1 MAEAVNTA
9 RWLNEAG
16 GGRRFAIALLAGLVV
31 ELIAFGA
38 LLPALTLQ
46 KPPPSDH
53 QSIVKLSVIAPAP
66 PAPPTPPPPKPVPPP
81 PKPVVPP
88 PVPVPPPPPMPV
100 APPVPL
106 PPPLAPPHHMVA
118 RRPPPPRRHVVPP
131 RVTPPVQQPPPVE
144 QPPPPAAAPAAPSA
158 GELDLFQAEMR
169 RAVQAAAVNPASAE
183 LAHEAGVVRVRFV
196 YEDGVA
202 SGITVIGSSGYPLL
216 DQAAMQAVR
225 NAQFPPQPPDF
236 AGRADEV
243 QVDVIFRAAAEDV
256 DGD

>member
-1 MAEAVNTA
+1 MAETVTSEHWVN
-9 RWLNEAG
+9 EPG
-16 GGRRFAIALLAGLVV
+16 GGRRFALALLAGMVI
-31 ELIAFGA
+31 ELIAFGV
-38 LLPALTLQ
+38 LLPVITRQ
-46 KPPPSDH
+46 KPPPSNH

-66 PAPPTPPPPKPVPPP
+66 QAPPAPPPPKPIPPP

-100 APPVPL
+100 APPVPV
-106 PPPLAPPHHMVA
+106 PPPLAPPHHMVTH
-118 RRPPPPRRHVVPP
+118 RPPPRRHAAPP

-144 QPPPPAAAPAAPSA
+144 QPQPPAAAPAAPSA

-183 LAHEAGVVRVRFV
+183 LAHEAGVVRLSFI
-196 YEDGVA
+196 YQDGVA
-202 SGITVIGSSGYPLL
+202 SGITVIASSGFPLL
-216 DQAAMQAVR
+216 DQAAIQAVR

-236 AGRADEV
+236 AGRADQV
-243 QVDVIFRAAAEDV
+243 VVDVIFRAAAADI